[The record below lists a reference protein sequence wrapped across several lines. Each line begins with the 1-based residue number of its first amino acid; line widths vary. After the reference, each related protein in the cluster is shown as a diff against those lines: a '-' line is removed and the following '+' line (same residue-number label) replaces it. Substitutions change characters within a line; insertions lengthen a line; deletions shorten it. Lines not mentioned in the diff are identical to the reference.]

1 MRSPMWI
8 HMQKHHRH
16 VLKILSFCNPYQRLV
31 DYGNIK
37 LPSMHQK
44 TCEVQWACSSS
55 TIQKQSII
63 TMTTRTAKISVWSEI
78 ILCENV
84 WLNKSPFWM
93 RLRAKVQ
100 DNWQETEKVH
110 IPHLGWVPC
119 TQSWA
124 HLQNKMYTLSQTPT
138 QLCLNGWFR
147 IKFSTGHVRQTAL

>member
-1 MRSPMWI
+1 MWI

-55 TIQKQSII
+55 TIQMQSII

-110 IPHLGWVPC
+110 IPHLGWPLC
-119 TQSWA
+119 TQCDSNE
-124 HLQNKMYTLSQTPT
+124 HTFKTECLHIISNTHSVIIRDLHIQSFSCFLSYV
-138 QLCLNGWFR
+138 CM
-147 IKFSTGHVRQTAL
+147 